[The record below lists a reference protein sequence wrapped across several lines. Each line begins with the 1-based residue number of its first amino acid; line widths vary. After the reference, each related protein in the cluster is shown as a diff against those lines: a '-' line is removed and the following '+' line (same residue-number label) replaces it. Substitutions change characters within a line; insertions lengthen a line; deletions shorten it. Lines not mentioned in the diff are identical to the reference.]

1 MFIKGSSEASL
12 DDKGR
17 LALPKRY
24 RDQLSLDP
32 ELVLTAGPDGCLLLY
47 PRDEWQAVASRLN
60 QLSAFSDQAR
70 WWQRMIIGHAEDH
83 KLDKSDR
90 LLISQ
95 SLREQARI
103 TKDLK
108 LMGQGNRIE
117 IWDLEAW
124 RALEKAQRTTTFT
137 APPPGAESFTL

>member
-1 MFIKGSSEASL
+1 MYIKGSCEASL

-17 LALPKRY
+17 LAIPKRY
-24 RDQLSLDP
+24 RDQLLADP

-47 PRDEWQAVASRLN
+47 PVEHWQAVSGRLQ
-60 QLSAFSDQAR
+60 QLSAFNEQAR

-90 LLISQ
+90 ILVSQ

-103 TKDLK
+103 TKDVK
-108 LMGQGNRIE
+108 MMGQGNRIE
-117 IWDLEAW
+117 IWDAEQW
-124 RALEKAQRTTTFT
+124 RATEATQRSG
-137 APPPGAESFTL
+137 ALNSPPPGGESFTL

>member
-32 ELVLTAGPDGCLLLY
+32 ELVLTAGPDGCLILY
-47 PRDEWQAVASRLN
+47 PRDVWQVVASRLN

-70 WWQRMIIGHAEDH
+70 WWQRMVIGHAEDH

-90 LLISQ
+90 ILISQ
-95 SLREQARI
+95 SLREQASI
-103 TKDLK
+103 TKDVK

-124 RALEKAQRTTTFT
+124 RSLEKAQRTTTFT
-137 APPPGAESFTL
+137 GPPPGGESFTL